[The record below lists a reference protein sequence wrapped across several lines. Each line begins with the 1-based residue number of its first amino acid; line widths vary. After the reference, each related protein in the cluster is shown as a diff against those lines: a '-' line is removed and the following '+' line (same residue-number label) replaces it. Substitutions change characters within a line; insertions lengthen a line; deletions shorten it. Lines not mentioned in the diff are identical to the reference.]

1 MWAAVCWSCGYSETL
16 AGPAAEII
24 FSQTACPTRDD
35 RASLVTPAARLAP
48 HQPSPFVGVDFTP
61 VGVAHRRRWSVR
73 WPCGRDVPGLPTVLR
88 ETAAH
93 SAPDTTLKLSS
104 FHFAMSPW

>member
-1 MWAAVCWSCGYSETL
+1 MSLIAVGGQSG
-16 AGPAAEII
+16 G
-24 FSQTACPTRDD
+24 R
-35 RASLVTPAARLAP
+35 
-48 HQPSPFVGVDFTP
+48 
-61 VGVAHRRRWSVR
+61 
-73 WPCGRDVPGLPTVLR
+73 GRDVPGLPTVLR